1 MHIFW
6 NYTFYKKKFEFSWAF
21 PSLTPVRSEGF
32 TQQVIIDTHHY
43 RLYPVYWHTLAWIC
57 YLKWLWLQDL
67 STTRHQIEACFHK
80 ITKDW
85 KNLLFYLEQQFFT
98 PSAPPPP
105 DHQHHISTV
114 FQPPPPPPYFH
125 CFPPATPQ
133 SHLCCFP
140 STTTT
145 TFPPHFHRFTST
157 TNRLVHLQIAHD
169 LILTTNLPHFNHEIK
184 TKRYDII
191 GVHEFLLSLMT
202 FRPKKRPNWSLLHYW
217 WVVKN

>member
-85 KNLLFYLEQQFFT
+85 KNLLFYLEQQVFT

-105 DHQHHISTV
+105 PPPAPHFYCFPTTTTTAIFPLFSSSNTTITSLLFSLHNYHHISTTLPS
-114 FQPPPPPPYFH
+114 FYLHHQPVSPP
-125 CFPPATPQ
+125 
-133 SHLCCFP
+133 SN
-140 STTTT
+140 STW
-145 TFPPHFHRFTST
+145 F
-157 TNRLVHLQIAHD
+157 
-169 LILTTNLPHFNHEIK
+169 NLNHES
-184 TKRYDII
+184 TA
-191 GVHEFLLSLMT
+191 F
-202 FRPKKRPNWSLLHYW
+202 
-217 WVVKN
+217 